1 MSSLETLY
9 RSLLLPA
16 VSVFGL
22 AATRA
27 QSNTP
32 ASTTEPEPEPDRERD
47 AIRVRNLV
55 RVITG
60 IEEGCPLDRLP
71 GGVYGFSYS
80 PASDSV
86 PLFAK
91 RSLASFE
98 IHKTAGASVQI
109 LGYVT
114 GKESE
119 AFAGGDPQD
128 IQLYPEVYQGAD
140 HLIAIPADRIVRA
153 KGPSRRD
160 GNYLTMAVK

>member
-16 VSVFGL
+16 VSVIGL

-32 ASTTEPEPEPDRERD
+32 TPTSTPEPEPDRERD
-47 AIRVRNLV
+47 AIRVRNSV

-60 IEEGCPLDRLP
+60 MEEGYPIDRLS

-91 RSLASFE
+91 RSLSSFE
-98 IHKTAGASVQI
+98 IHKTAGGSVQV

-114 GKESE
+114 SKEAG
-119 AFAGGDPQD
+119 AFAAGQVQD
-128 IQLYPEVYQGAD
+128 IQLYPEVCQGSH
-140 HLIAIPADRIVRA
+140 HLVAIPGDRIVRA
-153 KGPSRRD
+153 KGPSRSD
-160 GNYLTMAVK
+160 GNYLTMTVR